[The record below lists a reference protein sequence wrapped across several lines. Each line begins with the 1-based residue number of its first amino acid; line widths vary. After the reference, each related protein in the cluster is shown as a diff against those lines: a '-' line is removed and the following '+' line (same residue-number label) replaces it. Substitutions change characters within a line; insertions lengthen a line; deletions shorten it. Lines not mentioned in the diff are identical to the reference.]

1 MGPGRE
7 REDELETVGCRAGL
21 AGASNDCNNGW
32 DAAATPGTAPPNSK
46 AYGQSLTDWTTL
58 YFERAFTG
66 GANTAKRV
74 RLLPIPPGEW
84 AGDGSFTS
92 TDPSTFV
99 NADVTLKPGTPF
111 VLPVAIWYGESY
123 NTGQQPD
130 APLPESVFTNSH
142 TLVSVDGKSIIDSN
156 VDDLSRWYI
165 GPSYFDP
172 PIVYAEANPVTGAI
186 SADFVQG
193 LSLVHSP
200 LSRGTHAA
208 FGVGGHRQDLGLLRT
223 WCGSR
228 YRREIRQRLGDP
240 RREISFTRLER

>member
-1 MGPGRE
+1 MSWRRWGVVPV
-7 REDELETVGCRAGL
+7 LL
-21 AGASNDCNNGW
+21 ALATTAITGGT
-32 DAAATPGTAPPNSK
+32 AAATPGTAPPNSK

-74 RLLPIPPGEW
+74 QLLPIPPGEW

-99 NADVTLKPGTPF
+99 GSADVTLKPGTPF

-193 LSLVHSP
+193 LSFVHSP
-200 LSRGTHAA
+200 LSRGTHTLHLESEAIA
-208 FGVGGHRQDLGLLRT
+208 RISDYYGPGADLDIGVKFVND
-223 WCGSR
+223 W
-228 YRREIRQRLGDP
+228 EILV
-240 RREISFTRLER
+240 TK

>member
-32 DAAATPGTAPPNSK
+32 DRGRHAGYSTTELKGVWAEPDRLDDALLRAGVHRRREYGKAGSTATDPA
-46 AYGQSLTDWTTL
+46 
-58 YFERAFTG
+58 R
-66 GANTAKRV
+66 R
-74 RLLPIPPGEW
+74 W

-99 NADVTLKPGTPF
+99 GSADVTLKPGTPF

-193 LSLVHSP
+193 LSFVHSP
-200 LSRGTHAA
+200 LSRGTHTLHLESEVIARISDYYGPGA
-208 FGVGGHRQDLGLLRT
+208 DLDIGVKFVND
-223 WCGSR
+223 W
-228 YRREIRQRLGDP
+228 EILV
-240 RREISFTRLER
+240 TK